1 MALRTPERP
10 SELNP
15 AHDPSQD
22 EFQNI
27 IDQNFSPGDEKMMQQ
42 RAEDGAAS
50 DIQKNSN
57 STADDL
63 LNNESSSVQK
73 NNSEDIK
80 QNEEGGGWQNNTSA
94 RSNKKNIVQKFQ
106 GAKKKYTIAIAL
118 IGVSFTVLGF
128 MLSFLVGAMGI
139 VQMKENLVSRMSQRA
154 ADAMETRKAR
164 VMAKKFSKDV
174 TRGVCTSSVQLK
186 CRYRGFS
193 EREIK
198 KFNKRAERAGLGYR
212 IVADGRSGLTKNK
225 VVIEKFDLKN
235 PDKVLDRISP
245 DNYKSEIRKNS
256 DFRKV
261 FNSFY
266 KGNVEYHAGRVG
278 SFILAKYKVFRGKI
292 KATQG
297 QGDTEEK
304 KRKYSLRDMVRKAVS
319 GQTGSLE
326 SNRIAVNPGD
336 PPPADPADDS
346 NLINEDVKKEIE
358 KDVEKEKAI
367 LGDPNVNGDLPPSG
381 SDAEKNRFRS
391 ITDSIKNKGGGIG
404 GFVGNPL
411 AVMQGMCMVRMIASA
426 AASGRSVIQA
436 AQLIKFSAQFTVLA
450 DQIKANEA
458 DEDTLKS
465 VGLLMGMLSEKD
477 ERGYTAFDSLGYNW
491 VMSQNNVVGGTPNE
505 DVGRYQN
512 GGTAPGRLGSVV
524 TSVTSDDKLK
534 YVCKVAMSKTV
545 TVISIGLTFTGLG
558 GLFKAGVSTGIKEGI
573 QALLKR
579 ELRSKI
585 DDIINKDVAN
595 TALKRAL
602 KLTAGIEAADIIYNL
617 ALPRIIGSLSK
628 MIAGTTVTG
637 DEVGPDAGNA
647 LVSGFGAT
655 VSQTSKAQ
663 GMMPLNPDRAVATD
677 RFAYENQLKLAKED
691 GVNQFDVSNRFSFA
705 NQLAVAV
712 LPMHSKFSSLSSL
725 PFALSSMASSSLSL
739 PVIKTA
745 SAAGDPKK
753 QYEYCMNKDELY
765 KEKNI
770 ATDPMCN
777 PIYGLPAAVKD
788 IDPEDVIDYLSG
800 IGYIDE
806 EGNPQGDEF
815 PDFIE
820 KCMQSQTPYG
830 DDDICLK
837 GGGLEEKANFLSED
851 DKKYAMMRLYCLDT
865 SVDVDMND
873 GEGVGCAP
881 KVQNQ
886 SATGE
891 VDAIGELPSGEAK
904 ELAQQIIDSGKVSGD
919 DRYMSQ
925 IRNIAN
931 GDNSCP
937 VSENILGLILGLS
950 KKYKLHISSLNR
962 KCTGVLTASGE
973 GSLHYGDGGGRA
985 VDISIVDDVS
995 MTYSGSALDKARDVF
1010 NDAAQI
1016 LPKNAEL
1023 GQINSCN
1030 VSGVDTNGIT
1040 DIVGDE
1046 CTHIHIGIPD

>member
-1 MALRTPERP
+1 MALRTPEKP
-10 SELNP
+10 DEYNP
-15 AHDPSQD
+15 VYDPSQD

-27 IDQNFSPGDEKMMQQ
+27 IDQNFSSGDQKMMQQ

-50 DIQKNSN
+50 DIQNNSN
-57 STADDL
+57 STAEDL
-63 LNNESSSVQK
+63 LNDESSAVQK
-73 NNSEDIK
+73 NNSRGIK
-80 QNEEGGGWQNNTSA
+80 HNEKDSGWQNNTSA

-106 GAKKKYTIAIAL
+106 GAKKKYTIAIAV

-128 MLSFLVGAMGI
+128 ILSFLVGAMGI

-154 ADAMETRKAR
+154 ADAMERRKTQI
-164 VMAKKFSKDV
+164 MAKKFSQDV
-174 TRGVCTSSVQLK
+174 TRGLCTSGIQLK

-193 EREIK
+193 DREIK

-212 IVADGRSGLTKNK
+212 IAPDGRSGLTKSK

-245 DNYKSEIRKNS
+245 ENYKNEIRKNS
-256 DFRKV
+256 DFRKA

-266 KGNVEYHAGRVG
+266 KGNIEYHAGRVG
-278 SFILAKYKVFRGKI
+278 SFTLAKYKVFRGKI
-292 KATQG
+292 KATTG
-297 QGDTEEK
+297 QGDTDEK
-304 KRKYSLRDMVRKAVS
+304 RRKYSLRDMVRKAVS

-326 SNRIAVNPGD
+326 SSRIAMNPGD
-336 PPPADPADDS
+336 PPPIDPADDS
-346 NLINEDVKKEIE
+346 NIINEDVKNEIE

-367 LGDPNVNGDLPPSG
+367 LDDPNISGDLPPAG
-381 SDAEKNRFRS
+381 SDAEKSRFRS
-391 ITDSIKNKGGGIG
+391 ITDSIKNRGGGIG

-411 AVMQGMCMVRMIASA
+411 AAMQGMCMVRMIANA
-426 AASGRSVIQA
+426 AASGRSVIQS

-477 ERGYTAFDSLGYNW
+477 ERGYTAFDSAGYNW
-491 VMSQNNVVGGTPNE
+491 VMSQNNSVRGTPNE
-505 DVGRYQN
+505 DIGRFQN

-524 TSVTSDDKLK
+524 TTVTSDNTLK
-534 YVCKVAMSKTV
+534 GLCGVAMSKTV
-545 TVISIGLTFTGLG
+545 TIISIGLTFTGIG
-558 GLFKAGVSTGIKEGI
+558 GLFKSGVSKGIAETFE
-573 QALLKR
+573 ALLKR
-579 ELRSKI
+579 EMRKKI
-585 DDIINKDVAN
+585 DNIIDKDVAN
-595 TALKRAL
+595 TALKRTL
-602 KLTAGIEAADIIYNL
+602 KLTAGMEAADIIYNL

-691 GVNQFDVSNRFSFA
+691 GINQFDVNNRFSFA
-705 NQLAVAV
+705 NQLAVAI
-712 LPMHSKFSSLSSL
+712 LPTQLKFSSFSSL
-725 PFALSSMASSSLSL
+725 PFALSNMASSSLSL
-739 PVIKTA
+739 PFTKTI

-753 QYEYCMNKDELY
+753 QYEFCSKADEVY
-765 KEKNI
+765 EEKNI

-788 IDPEDVIDYLSG
+788 IDPEEVLDYL
-800 IGYIDE
+800 IGEGLLDE
-806 EGNPQGDEF
+806 NGEPKGEF
-815 PDFIE
+815 SEFIE
-820 KCMQSQTPYG
+820 QCMQSQTPYG
-830 DDDICLK
+830 EEDICLK

-904 ELAQQIIDSGKVSGD
+904 ELAQQIIGSGKVSGD

-973 GSLHYGDGGGRA
+973 GSLHYEDGGGRA
-985 VDISIVDDVS
+985 VDIDVVDDVS

-1023 GQINSCN
+1023 GQINSCG
-1030 VSGVDTNGIT
+1030 VTGVDTNGIT
-1040 DIVGDE
+1040 DIVPDS
-1046 CTHIHIGIPD
+1046 CNHIHIGIPD